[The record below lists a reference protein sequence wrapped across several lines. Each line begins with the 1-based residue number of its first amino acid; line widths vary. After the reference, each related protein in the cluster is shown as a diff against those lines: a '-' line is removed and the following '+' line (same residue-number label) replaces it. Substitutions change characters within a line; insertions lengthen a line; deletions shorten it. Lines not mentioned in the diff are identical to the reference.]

1 MRNLSSHTRPP
12 VVVILIL
19 LGFGT
24 LIGSLSAPLQ
34 AQWQIKNDQ
43 GETVLKFGLL
53 GQGWMQAAE
62 LPGGQS
68 WSRNLYL
75 RRLRLISGGTLHR
88 QVTFFFDTDSPC
100 LGKGEAGGKN
110 TADIFIQD
118 FFVTW
123 STGNRFKLDGG
134 MILVPICYNCTQS
147 AASLMSVDYGAY
159 SFLASGPT
167 TSRVGRDY
175 GLQARGYVFN
185 QNLEYRAGVFQGY
198 RDQDSTTPF
207 RYTARVAYQPFA
219 KQTGVFYSGTHLG
232 AQKAL
237 SLGASVDGQGDYRTY
252 AMDLFYDQPV
262 RGGDGITLQF
272 DYLRHDGGTL
282 LKSLPRQ
289 NAYLTEFG
297 YYLHKTRLGFFGQLS
312 WRDFLSAATCDENK
326 MQFGVSRY
334 FSGHNLS
341 LKLGYGRLLKD
352 GEAGRNEVVLQL
364 QAFVF

>member
-1 MRNLSSHTRPP
+1 MRNIYSFSHRP
-12 VVVILIL
+12 VAAILIL

-24 LIGSLSAPLQ
+24 LLGFFPTPLQ

-53 GQGWMQAAE
+53 GQGWLQATE
-62 LPGGQS
+62 LPGGQG
-68 WSRNLYL
+68 WSKNLYL

-88 QVTFFFDTDSPC
+88 QVTFFFDTDSPN

-123 STGNRFKLDGG
+123 STGDQFKLDGG

-147 AASLMSVDYGAY
+147 AASLMSVDYGPH
-159 SFLASGPT
+159 SFLTCVPT
-167 TSRVGRDY
+167 TTRVGRDY

-198 RDQDSTTPF
+198 RDKDSTTPF

-219 KQTGVFYSGTHLG
+219 KQTGFFYSGTHLG
-232 AQKAL
+232 TQKTL

-272 DYLRHDGGTL
+272 DLLHHDGGTL

-289 NAYLTEFG
+289 NVYLTELG
-297 YYLHKTRLGFFGQLS
+297 YYLRKTRLGFFGQLS
-312 WRDFLSAATCDENK
+312 WRDFHSAATPDESK
-326 MQFGVSRY
+326 MQVGVSQY
-334 FSGHNLS
+334 FSGHKLS
-341 LKLGYGRLLKD
+341 LKVGYARLLKD
-352 GEAGRNEVVLQL
+352 DEAGRNEVVLQM
-364 QAFVF
+364 QVFVF